1 LQNPVEPQ
9 LAAPWL
15 LQTPAGSAPPAGIGE
30 QVPTPP
36 ASAHDMQVPVQ
47 AVAQQ
52 TPCAQ
57 TVLWQSDP
65 CWQAAPLGLRPHE
78 P

>member
-1 LQNPVEPQ
+1 LQNPVLPQ

-15 LQTPAGSAPPAGIGE
+15 VQTPAGSAAPFGTAE

-36 ASAHDMQVPVQ
+36 ARAHDIQVPVQ

-57 TVLWQSDP
+57 IAL
-65 CWQAAPLGLRPHE
+65 
-78 P
+78 

>member
-1 LQNPVEPQ
+1 LVQR
-9 LAAPWL
+9 
-15 LQTPAGSAPPAGIGE
+15 PAGSAAPIGTAEQMPAPPG
-30 QVPTPP
+30 
-36 ASAHDMQVPVQ
+36 SAHDMHDPVH

-57 TVLWQSDP
+57 IALWQSVPD
-65 CWQAAPLGLRPHE
+65 WQAAPLGLRPHE

>member
-1 LQNPVEPQ
+1 LQNPVLPQ

-15 LQTPAGSAPPAGIGE
+15 VQRPAGSLPPIGTAE

-36 ASAHDMQVPVQ
+36 ASAHDMHVPVQ

-57 TVLWQSDP
+57 IAL
-65 CWQAAPLGLRPHE
+65 
-78 P
+78 